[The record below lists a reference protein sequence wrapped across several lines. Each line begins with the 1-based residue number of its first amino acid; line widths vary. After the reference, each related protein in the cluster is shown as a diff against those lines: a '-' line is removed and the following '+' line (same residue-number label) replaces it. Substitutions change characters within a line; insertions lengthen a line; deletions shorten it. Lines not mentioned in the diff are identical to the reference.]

1 MGRGAMY
8 VCCIEHLELAL
19 DTFVDEYEQP
29 PDVYRL
35 DEVSF
40 TAWTNPA
47 RCDFCEEPPF
57 YLVV

>member
-1 MGRGAMY
+1 MY
-8 VCCIEHLELAL
+8 VCCLEHLEHAL
-19 DTFVDEYEQP
+19 DRFVDEYEQP

-47 RCDFCEEPPF
+47 RCDFCDKPPV